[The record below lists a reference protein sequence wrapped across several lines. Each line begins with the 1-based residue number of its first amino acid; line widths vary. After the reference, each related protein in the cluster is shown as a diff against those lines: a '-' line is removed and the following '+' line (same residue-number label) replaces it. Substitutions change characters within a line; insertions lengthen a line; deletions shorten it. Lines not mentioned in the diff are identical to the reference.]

1 MKHNVQMMAHAR
13 MQKMQKEY
21 AAMMTGGRE
30 PFSLFQLF
38 NHEEFRLDEFCQSFR
53 PHPYSRQLKRVAQ
66 EFCERYD
73 IWLENAEHYVT
84 CAIYLFPTANLY
96 RMNNILKNCTV
107 DFFLNDT
114 MGREVFVHL
123 SQQEQLRSNEIRQR
137 IGSMEF
143 PFQSLPGEH
152 SIETA
157 NAEMMLDIYNT
168 SPAHWFQEFKKMY
181 NYHIDVTHLDC
192 NTDSL
197 GHVPTVE
204 EYIEMRGHIS
214 GMHHTIQLIEYSDGQ
229 FLDWEWMEVA
239 GIKSDMQRLQ
249 YVTAAIGCLMNDL
262 FSFEKEV
269 IDNAS
274 DSNLLMILALNNP
287 GLPLEEIIVQ
297 SAGIV
302 QAFLLEFALLVT
314 RVRNRSY
321 QQLPAAAE
329 MVDKLDAHIGGL
341 ERCVQASWM
350 WQVYTKRYKRPNSI
364 WKETQLIPAIAAA
377 V

>member
-66 EFCERYD
+66 EFCEHYD

-107 DFFLNDT
+107 DFYLNDT

-123 SQQEQLRSNEIRQR
+123 SPNEQLRSNEIRQR

-143 PFQSLPGEH
+143 PFQSMPGAH

-168 SPAHWFQEFKKMY
+168 SPAHWFREFKKMY

-229 FLDWEWMEVA
+229 FLDWEWMEAA

-287 GLPLEEIIVQ
+287 GLPLEEVIVQ

-364 WKETQLIPAIAAA
+364 WKETRLVPVIAAA

>member
-66 EFCERYD
+66 EFCEHYD

-123 SQQEQLRSNEIRQR
+123 SPKEQLRSNEIRQR

-143 PFQSLPGEH
+143 PFQSMPGAH

-168 SPAHWFQEFKKMY
+168 SPAHWFREFKKMY

-229 FLDWEWMEVA
+229 FLDWEWMEAA

-287 GLPLEEIIVQ
+287 GLPLEEVIVQ

-321 QQLPAAAE
+321 QQLPADAE

-364 WKETQLIPAIAAA
+364 WKETQLVPAIAAA

>member
-1 MKHNVQMMAHAR
+1 MKHNVQMLAHAR

-123 SQQEQLRSNEIRQR
+123 SPKEQLRSNQIRQR

-229 FLDWEWMEVA
+229 FLDWEWMEAA

-287 GLPLEEIIVQ
+287 GLPLEEIIMQ

>member
-123 SQQEQLRSNEIRQR
+123 SQQEQFRSNEIRQR